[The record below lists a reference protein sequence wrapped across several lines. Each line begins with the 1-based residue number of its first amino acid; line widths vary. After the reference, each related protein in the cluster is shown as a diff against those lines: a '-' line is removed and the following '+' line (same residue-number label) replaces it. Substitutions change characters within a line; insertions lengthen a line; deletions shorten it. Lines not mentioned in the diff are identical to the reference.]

1 VIKILFVD
9 DDVRILDGLQ
19 RMLRPQR
26 DKWEM
31 VFVPGGV
38 PALATLEKTLFDV
51 VVSDMRM
58 PGIDGVALL
67 EVVKK
72 KYPSALRII
81 LSGYTQMEASFRVV
95 PVAHQ
100 FLLKP
105 CDGQTL
111 RNAIERA
118 TSLQSVLNDKRLTSI
133 VGSLQELPS
142 TPQIYAELRAAI
154 SDPDTSIERIA
165 KIVEK
170 DVAMCA
176 KVLQMVNSAFF
187 GMMRDI
193 TEIRTAVTCL
203 GMNILHNLVLS
214 VEVLRTFRSAQ
225 SVPSFS
231 IEAFQSHCQSAAK
244 IAGQWG
250 GQGSASRSA
259 VVAAFLHDVGKLV
272 LAERAPEQF
281 GKALTRASAEKRPL
295 FEVEEEVM
303 GVSHAEV
310 GAYLLS
316 LWGVPYPIVE
326 AVAYHHHPT
335 RLPQEKLDLTTVT
348 YVANLLAH
356 QCSEEAASGL
366 AFVYPEID
374 EALLAAIGEAA
385 HLAEWR
391 KMAAS
396 AAGPAG

>member
-1 VIKILFVD
+1 MIKILFVD
-9 DDVRILDGLQ
+9 DEVRILDGLQ

-31 VFVPGGV
+31 VFAPGGV
-38 PALATLEKTLFDV
+38 AALALLEKSLFDV

-81 LSGYTQMEASFRVV
+81 LSGYTQMEASYRVV

-105 CDGQTL
+105 CDGPTL
-111 RNAIERA
+111 RNAIDRA
-118 TSLQSVLNDKRLTSI
+118 TCLREVLNDKRLTSL

-142 TPQIYAELRAAI
+142 TPQTYAALRGAI
-154 SDPDTSIERIA
+154 ADPEASIERIT
-165 KIVEK
+165 KIIEE
-170 DVAMCA
+170 DVALCA

-187 GMMRDI
+187 GAMRNI
-193 TEIRTAVTCL
+193 SEIKTAVTCL
-203 GMNILHNLVLS
+203 GMNILQNLVLS
-214 VEVLRTFRSAQ
+214 VEVTRTFHSTR
-225 SVPSFS
+225 PIPGFS
-231 IEAFQSHCQSAAK
+231 MEALHLHCHSAAR
-244 IAGQWG
+244 IAAQCT
-250 GQGSASRSA
+250 GQGSASRTA

-272 LAERAPEQF
+272 LAEKAPEQLD
-281 GKALTRASAEKRPL
+281 KALARASAEKRPL

-326 AVAYHHHPT
+326 AVAYHHHPD
-335 RLPQEKLDLTTVT
+335 RLPRETLDLTTVT

-356 QCSEEAASGL
+356 QYSKEVPGAPAA
-366 AFVYPEID
+366 VYRQID
-374 EALLAAIGEAA
+374 EGLLAAIGEAA
-385 HLAEWR
+385 HLPEWR
-391 KMAAS
+391 KMAES
-396 AAGPAG
+396 AAGGAG

>member
-1 VIKILFVD
+1 MIKILFVD
-9 DDVRILDGLQ
+9 DEVRVLDGLQ

-31 VFVPGGV
+31 VFAPGGV
-38 PALATLEKTLFDV
+38 AALATLEKTLFDV

-81 LSGYTQMEASFRVV
+81 LSGYTQMEASYRVV

-105 CDGQTL
+105 CDGPTL

-118 TSLQSVLNDKRLTSI
+118 TCLRDVLNDTRLTSI

-142 TPQIYAELRAAI
+142 TPQTYAALREAI
-154 SDPDTSIERIA
+154 ANPDSSIERIT
-165 KIVEK
+165 KIIEE
-170 DVAMCA
+170 DVAICA

-187 GMMRDI
+187 GAMRSI
-193 TEIRTAVTCL
+193 SEIKTAVTCL
-203 GMNILHNLVLS
+203 GMNILQNLVLS
-214 VEVLRTFRSAQ
+214 VEVLRTFHSSQ
-225 SVPSFS
+225 SVPAFS
-231 IEAFQSHCQSAAK
+231 IEAFSLHCHTAAK
-244 IAGQWG
+244 IAGQCA
-250 GQGSASRSA
+250 QHGSASRSA

-281 GKALTRASAEKRPL
+281 EKALLRAGTEKRPL

-326 AVAYHHHPT
+326 AVAYHHHPA
-335 RLPQEKLDLTTVT
+335 RLPREKLDLTIVT

-356 QCSEEAASGL
+356 RYSKQASGSYP
-366 AFVYPEID
+366 FVCPEID
-374 EALLAAIGEAA
+374 ESLLAAIGEATQ
-385 HLAEWR
+385 LPEWE
-391 KMAAS
+391 KMAES
-396 AAGPAG
+396 MAAVAG

>member
-9 DDVRILDGLQ
+9 DEVRILDGLQ
-19 RMLRPQR
+19 RMLRTQR

-38 PALATLEKTLFDV
+38 AALAMLEKTLFDV

-81 LSGYTQMEASFRVV
+81 LSGYTQLEVSYRVV

-118 TSLQSVLNDKRLTSI
+118 TSLREMLNDKRLTSI

-142 TPQIYAELRAAI
+142 APQTYAELRAAI
-154 SDPDTSIERIA
+154 ADPDTSIDRIA
-165 KIVEK
+165 QIIEK
-170 DVAMCA
+170 DVAICA

-187 GMMRDI
+187 GAMRNI
-193 TEIRTAVTCL
+193 AEIKTAVTCL
-203 GMNILHNLVLS
+203 GMNILQNLVLS
-214 VEVLRTFRSAQ
+214 VEVLRTFRSTRSIPA
-225 SVPSFS
+225 FS
-231 IEAFQSHCQSAAK
+231 IDAFQLHCQSAAR
-244 IAGQWG
+244 IAGQCA

-281 GKALTRASAEKRPL
+281 DKALAQASAEKRPL

-326 AVAYHHHPT
+326 AVAYHHHPA
-335 RLPQEKLDLTTVT
+335 RLPREKLDLTTVT

-356 QCSEEAASGL
+356 QYSKEASGAP
-366 AFVYPEID
+366 AFVHPEID
-374 EALLAAIGEAA
+374 ESLLAGIGEAA
-385 HLAEWR
+385 QLSEWKRMAES
-391 KMAAS
+391 KAG
-396 AAGPAG
+396 AAG

>member
-1 VIKILFVD
+1 MMKILFVD
-9 DDVRILDGLQ
+9 DEARILDGLQ

-38 PALATLEKTLFDV
+38 AALAMLEKTLFDV

-81 LSGYTQMEASFRVV
+81 LSGYTQQEASYRVV

-118 TSLQSVLNDKRLTSI
+118 TCLRDVLNDKRLTSI

-142 TPQIYAELRAAI
+142 TPQTYAELREAI
-154 SDPDTSIERIA
+154 SDPDTSIDRIA
-165 KIVEK
+165 QIIEK
-170 DVAMCA
+170 DVAICA

-187 GMMRDI
+187 GAMRNI
-193 TEIRTAVTCL
+193 AEVKTAVTCL
-203 GMNILHNLVLS
+203 GMNILQNLVLS
-214 VEVLRTFRSAQ
+214 VEVLRTFHSTRSIPA
-225 SVPSFS
+225 FS
-231 IEAFQSHCQSAAK
+231 IDAFHLHCQSAAR
-244 IAGQWG
+244 IAGQCAK
-250 GQGSASRSA
+250 QGSASRSA

-281 GKALTRASAEKRPL
+281 DKGSDACQR
-295 FEVEEEVM
+295 
-303 GVSHAEV
+303 
-310 GAYLLS
+310 
-316 LWGVPYPIVE
+316 
-326 AVAYHHHPT
+326 
-335 RLPQEKLDLTTVT
+335 
-348 YVANLLAH
+348 
-356 QCSEEAASGL
+356 
-366 AFVYPEID
+366 
-374 EALLAAIGEAA
+374 
-385 HLAEWR
+385 R
-391 KMAAS
+391 KTS
-396 AAGPAG
+396 SF